1 MSQRFTSY
9 LGPFKNSNKVLFAYD
24 DEMSSDRRKQ
34 VIQEKCD
41 DNKAMFTLNVTTNL
55 FPKEISFELNTN
67 DLEIV
72 ANRNGY

>member
-1 MSQRFTSY
+1 
-9 LGPFKNSNKVLFAYD
+9 
-24 DEMSSDRRKQ
+24 MSSDRRKQ

>member
-1 MSQRFTSY
+1 MSQIFTSY
-9 LGPFKNSNKVLFAYD
+9 LGQFKNSNKVFAYD
-24 DEMSSDRRKQ
+24 DEMSSDRRTQ
-34 VIQEKCD
+34 VIQEKYD